1 MTITTLKYSPS
12 INIVRDNEYSFK
24 YIPTPNSTT
33 VFERILL
40 NVEAGLKSQI
50 IIGAYGTGKSSL
62 LLAFQQTLKGA
73 YKHFDNC
80 EALLDR
86 AKKYQFIPVIGDYA
100 SIIETFADI
109 FGVTSNRTANNTIKA
124 IDKAY
129 QKVKKEG
136 SGIAFVIDEFGK
148 FLEYAAKNNP
158 EAELYFLQL
167 LAEWTNNTNTDALL
181 ITTLHKGFN
190 SYATK
195 LSPTQYDEWDK
206 VKGRFKELLFNEPVE
221 QLLFLASE
229 RLAKDEKAVPDKK
242 FRKLFDCISHSKAFP
257 LKDYFTIEIAQKL
270 YPLDILS
277 AAVLTLALQEYGQNE
292 RSLFSFL
299 ESADSFSIA
308 EFKKANSDY
317 FSIPQ
322 VYDYLLTTF
331 YSTLLINGSNPHY
344 DQWSSIKRTLERLE
358 GVSLQQPIG
367 DAQCMIKT
375 IGLLHLFT
383 PAGAHIGEEFITT
396 YGNLSLDIANPKA
409 VLDELVGFM
418 LIRYSKEYNR
428 YVIFEGT
435 DLNITLAIDNA
446 GKIVERV
453 SNVVS
458 YLEEYADL
466 SIISAKAYSYRT
478 GTPRLFKFILSETP
492 VIQVPDGEIDG
503 FINLV
508 FSSDKNILDR
518 VAQLSQQC
526 DEAILYGCYQN
537 ITAIQN
543 TLFEIQKV
551 QKVIASHPNDRTAV
565 RLLEEI
571 KDYYSKLLHHQLI
584 DSLYAN
590 DGSVSWFWQGVL
602 QPVENRKQFN
612 QILSDV
618 CESIYPDTPIFKNEL
633 INKTKVSSQ
642 ISAARKIITSRLL
655 NNSEKE
661 NVGFET
667 NKFPPEKTIYLS
679 LLKETGIHVKNN
691 ETWSL
696 QAPKAKSFSALWKA
710 SETFLENS
718 KGKQRSLQEFE
729 DMLYIKPF
737 KLKQGF
743 IDIWVP
749 VFLLVKAD
757 EYALFDDK
765 GYIPALNQDILDLI
779 NKKPGNFFVK
789 AFDVEGIKLDL
800 FNRYRTYLSQPE
812 TDHPTNKLLIQT
824 IKPFLVFYKGLNEY
838 AKTTKTVSK
847 STIAF
852 REVIAKSQDPEKIIF
867 DDMPTAL
874 GYSVQSMQND
884 PTEADKY
891 ITEIKASILE
901 LRKCYDELL
910 NRFEEFIVKGIVK
923 TNTAFPEY
931 KTLLADR
938 YKKLQTHALPIQ
950 YRSFFSRLTSAIDDR
965 ASWLNSISQACI
977 NKQLIN
983 SKDEDEAMLYDRFS
997 HYITVLDSLIAINEE
1012 SNNEEEEVVKVD
1024 LTTSV
1029 EGAKTKM
1036 IRIFK
1041 SENNVIVG
1049 KRDQIK
1055 NILGDDQQLSL
1066 AVLATLLQEY
1076 LGNE

>member
-1 MTITTLKYSPS
+1 MTTTALKYSPS
-12 INIVRDNEYSFK
+12 INIVRDNDYSFH
-24 YIPTPNSTT
+24 YIPTPNSTA
-33 VFERILL
+33 VFERILQ
-40 NVEAGLKSQI
+40 NVEAGQKSQI
-50 IIGAYGTGKSSL
+50 VIGNYGTGKSFL
-62 LLAFQQTLKGA
+62 LLAFQQTLKGTH
-73 YKHFDNC
+73 KHFDGDK
-80 EALLDR
+80 ALIKR
-86 AKKYQFIPVIGDYA
+86 AATYDFVPVIGDYV

-109 FGVTSNRTANNTIKA
+109 FNVRTNRTPNNVIKA

-129 QKVKKEG
+129 CKASKDGK
-136 SGIAFVIDEFGK
+136 GIAFIVDEFGK

-167 LAEWTNNTNTDALL
+167 LAEWTNNTKTDALL
-181 ITTLHKGFN
+181 LTTLHKGFS
-190 SYATK
+190 SYAK
-195 LSPTQYDEWDK
+195 GLTQTQRDEWEK
-206 VKGRFKELLFNEPVE
+206 VKGRFKDLLFNEPVE

-229 RLAKDEKAVPDKK
+229 RLANEEKVIEDKK
-242 FRKLFDCISHSKAFP
+242 FEKLFDCINHSNAFP
-257 LKDYFTIEIAQKL
+257 LKDYFTAEVAKKL

-299 ESADSFSIA
+299 ESTDLFSIVD
-308 EFKKANSDY
+308 FKKTNRGY
-317 FSIPQ
+317 FSIPE
-322 VYDYLLTTF
+322 VYDYLLNTF
-331 YSTLLINGSNPHY
+331 YSTLLTSNNPHY

-358 GVSLQQPIG
+358 GLKLQHPVE
-367 DAQCMIKT
+367 DARKLIKT
-375 IGLLHLFT
+375 IGLLQLFAS
-383 PAGAHIGEEFITT
+383 AGAHLGNEFLNT
-396 YGNLSLDIANPKA
+396 YSKIALCVAHSKEL
-409 VLDELVGFM
+409 LDELVGFT
-418 LIRYSKEYNR
+418 LIRFAKHQDR

-492 VIQVPDGEIDG
+492 ISQIPEHEIDG
-503 FINLV
+503 FINLI
-508 FSSDKNILDR
+508 FSNDADILNR
-518 VAQLSQQC
+518 VVEASQQC
-526 DEAILYGCYQN
+526 DEAILYGCYRN
-537 ITAIQN
+537 ITEIQN

-551 QKVIASHPNDRTAV
+551 QKVITNNSEDRTAV

-571 KDYYSKLLHHQLI
+571 KQHYSKILQHELI

-590 DGSVSWFWQGVL
+590 DDSVSWFWRGAL

-612 QILSDV
+612 KILSQI
-618 CESIYPDTPIFKNEL
+618 CENVYPDTPVFKNEL
-633 INKTKVSSQ
+633 INKSKVSGQ
-642 ISAARKIITSRLL
+642 IAGARKIITSLLL
-655 NNSEKE
+655 NKVEEE
-661 NVGFET
+661 NLGFEA
-667 NKFPPEKTIYLS
+667 NRFPPEKTIYLS
-679 LLKETGIHVKNN
+679 LLKETGIHMKSS
-691 ETWSL
+691 EAWGL
-696 QAPKAKSFSALWKA
+696 QAPTAPSFLALWKA
-710 SETFLENS
+710 SEAFLDNS

-729 DMLYIKPF
+729 DLLHAKPF

-749 VFLLVKAD
+749 IFLLAKAD
-757 EYALFDDK
+757 DYALFDDK
-765 GYIPALNQDILDLI
+765 GYIPTLNQDILDLI

-812 TDHPTNKLLIQT
+812 TDHPTNRLLIQT

-838 AKTTKTVSK
+838 AKTTKTISK

-852 REVIAKSQDPEKIIF
+852 REVIAKSKDPERIIF
-867 DDMPTAL
+867 EDMPTAL
-874 GYSVQSMQND
+874 GYSVQGMQNN

-891 ITEIKASILE
+891 IKEIRACITE

-923 TNTAFPEY
+923 SNTSFPEY
-931 KTLLADR
+931 KISLAAR
-938 YKKLQTHALPIQ
+938 YNKLQTHVLPVQ
-950 YRSFFSRLTSAIDDR
+950 YRSFFSRLISAIDDR
-965 ASWLNSISQACI
+965 GSWLNSISQACI

-983 SKDEDEAMLYDRFS
+983 SKDEDEAMLYDKLS
-997 HYITVLDSLIAINEE
+997 HYITVLDSLIAISEE
-1012 SNNEEEEVVKVD
+1012 SNNEGEEVVKVD

-1041 SENNVIVG
+1041 SENNVIVD

-1055 NILGDDQQLSL
+1055 NILGDNQQLSL

-1076 LGNE
+1076 L